1 MQLPCRRLWLGSVNK
16 QMPGNKPTEQ
26 NVSSDPQKL
35 TVVRSSKQTSPCHL
49 TEVTRR
55 CCTCY
60 DIGQKHSLPVTGVT
74 FSTHRQKVKTMY
86 QNKLNNLQGQ
96 CLFKDCQVTSKSIP
110 LIVNFLKQKVRS
122 PLSPFQL
129 CASRKSEITTEVPLR
144 PSAGVPDT
152 ESSPCRAVS
161 PQVRIPSK
169 RTNK

>member
-35 TVVRSSKQTSPCHL
+35 TVVRSSEQTSSCHL

-60 DIGQKHSLPVTGVT
+60 NIRQKPSLPVIQVA
-74 FSTHRQKVKTMY
+74 FFTHHQKVKTMY
-86 QNKLNNLQGQ
+86 PLNNLQGQ
-96 CLFKDCQVTSKSIP
+96 CLFKDCQVTAKSIP

-129 CASRKSEITTEVPLR
+129 CTSRKSEITTEVPLR

-152 ESSPCRAVS
+152 ESPPFRAVS
-161 PQVRIPSK
+161 PQVRISSK